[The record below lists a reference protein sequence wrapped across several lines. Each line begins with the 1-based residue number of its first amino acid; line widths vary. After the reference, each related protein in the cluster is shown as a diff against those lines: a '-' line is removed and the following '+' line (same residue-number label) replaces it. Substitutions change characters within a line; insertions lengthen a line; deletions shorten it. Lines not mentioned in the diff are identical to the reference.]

1 MGKKR
6 SREEISTNE
15 EADKEARRKARRA
28 TRVEKETRKKGKM
41 AAKAARHAAKEIK
54 REEKI
59 KKKAEEKARK
69 RKEKENKKG
78 EKKRKKKDGKKKKRP
93 KREIEESQESDED
106 EKPTVEV
113 MLPAEAELDTNYEY
127 RSESDDENE
136 DAVDPSTTPFV
147 ETNLRLEVS
156 LLPSS
161 GVCEDRTV
169 LLDNIR
175 RNVYHGTLLKWND
188 AAGGVILGYTD
199 VRVSP
204 GDSGDVPSA
213 GVVHNEFPH
222 VHYDVD
228 ARAVVFRPDPG
239 AVPRGASNAPVPLLQ
254 GLVTKCNASH
264 IGLLS
269 YGMFNGSISADMLV
283 RSGFQWTD
291 GVWKECE
298 GGKKISQNSE
308 IEFKLSLL
316 HECAGH
322 ISIEGCEATVTSE

>member
-6 SREEISTNE
+6 PREEISSNE
-15 EADKEARRKARRA
+15 EADKETRREARRA
-28 TRVEKETRKKGKM
+28 TRVEKETRKKGKV
-41 AAKAARHAAKEIK
+41 AAKAARHAAKERT

-59 KKKAEEKARK
+59 KRKAEKARK
-69 RKEKENKKG
+69 REEKEAKKG

-93 KREIEESQESDED
+93 KREIEESDED
-106 EKPTVEV
+106 ENPAIEV
-113 MLPAEAELDTNYEY
+113 MVPAEAELDTNYEY

-161 GVCEDRTV
+161 GVCDDRTV

-199 VRVSP
+199 VRVST

-239 AVPRGASNAPVPLLQ
+239 AVPRGAPDAPFPLLQ
-254 GLVTKCNASH
+254 GSVTKCSASH

-269 YGMFNGSISADMLV
+269 YGMFNASISSDMLV
-283 RSGFQWTD
+283 KSGFQWTD
-291 GVWKECE
+291 GVWEEYE
-298 GGKKISQNSE
+298 GEKKISQNSV

-322 ISIEGCEATVTSE
+322 ISMEGCEVTVISE